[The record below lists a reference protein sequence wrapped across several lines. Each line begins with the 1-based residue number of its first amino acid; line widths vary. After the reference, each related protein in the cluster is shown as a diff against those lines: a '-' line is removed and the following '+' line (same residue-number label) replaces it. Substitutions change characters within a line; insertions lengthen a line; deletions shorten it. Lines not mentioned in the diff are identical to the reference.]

1 MRHRETTSAAA
12 LAGMMLTTSIAVAQT
27 PSVAAPVA
35 SSAQDAST
43 IQPSASCLNDLRAFN
58 AKIDK
63 DGYWLGGG
71 DGYGYPTG
79 GWGFGYGYTMGAYVP
94 PIGLGYQNARPGY
107 EIRTLLSSA
116 NILARQGQQQ
126 SCENVLA
133 TTDAIYKRYVAEM
146 HEDSAKIV
154 NGPAWRQQQIAA
166 ALPIAGMTMSVRSD
180 QLIGTELR
188 NQSDQ
193 ALGSVDDIVLSPTT
207 GKIAYLVIGRGG
219 IFGLDK
225 DYVPVPWGYIQ
236 ATPNMNML
244 VLDSTEVAMDDAPDV
259 RKNQFFTPEQYAET
273 SKKVDDYWK
282 VHIVRKVGG

>member
-1 MRHRETTSAAA
+1 MTSAAA
-12 LAGMMLTTSIAVAQT
+12 LAGLILATSAADAQT
-27 PSVAAPVA
+27 PAVAGAPAPVA
-35 SSAQDAST
+35 STAQDAPT
-43 IQPSASCLNDLRAFN
+43 IQPSASCLTDLRAFN

-79 GWGFGYGYTMGAYVP
+79 GWGFGYGYTMGAYMP
-94 PIGLGYQNARPGY
+94 PVGLGFQNARPGY

-126 SCENVLA
+126 SCENILA

-146 HEDSAKIV
+146 HEGSAKIV

-188 NQSDQ
+188 NQGDQ
-193 ALGSVDDIVLSPTT
+193 GLGSVDDIVLSPTT

-225 DYVPVPWGYIQ
+225 EYVPVPWGDIQ

-244 VLDSTEVAMDDAPDV
+244 VLDSTKVAMDDAPSV

-282 VHIVRKVGG
+282 VHVVKKVGD